1 MTRAMAVAAG
11 EKREARSEKREARGE
26 KRGAR
31 GEKREARSERREARS
46 ESEVFCRIAKNL
58 LLCAAA
64 GGFRALKSVVI
75 VGDGSLSSVLSWLP
89 ARHEPKLTAWM
100 DHNDAL
106 EVGHLP
112 FMAAPVHI

>member
-1 MTRAMAVAAG
+1 MRSCLNLNTHTRHDFFYPKLDACVVVTCVMCG
-11 EKREARSEKREARGE
+11 TNG
-26 KRGAR
+26 GH
-31 GEKREARSERREARS
+31 
-46 ESEVFCRIAKNL
+46 IAKNV

-89 ARHEPKLTAWM
+89 ARHEPKLTARM
-100 DHNDAL
+100 DHNNDAL

-112 FMAAPVHI
+112 FMAAPVYI

>member
-1 MTRAMAVAAG
+1 MLCKGFCEELFKLKHTHTSRFLLP
-11 EKREARSEKREARGE
+11 KARRVCVVVTCVMCGTN
-26 KRGAR
+26 G
-31 GEKREARSERREARS
+31 GH
-46 ESEVFCRIAKNL
+46 IAKNV

-89 ARHEPKLTAWM
+89 ARHEPKLTARM

-112 FMAAPVHI
+112 FMAAPVYI